1 MNLRLLNTAAAF
13 GLVTLLIFILHIG
26 KNLILPLI
34 IALVI
39 WYIIIQFTNVFHKI
53 RIKKHH
59 LPYGIA
65 LFISI
70 IISGVLL
77 YLFVLALTYSISN
90 IIREAPQY
98 QHKIQTVLNYI
109 NHLSGGRID
118 VVKLIGQINI
128 SRIFSSM
135 ALIISDILSNTTL
148 IIIYLL
154 FLLLEY
160 KTFNQKIIGIC
171 KNEKQVQR
179 VNAVIDHINHDIK
192 KYLKV
197 KTIMNAIAGLA
208 SYFVLLF
215 FHIQYA
221 EFWGMLIFLL
231 NYIPFIG
238 PIAAVILV
246 LIAVSIQI
254 SSLFL
259 FILFGIIL
267 AVIQFGVGN
276 IIEPKY
282 MGTHLNLSPIVIL
295 ISLAFWGY
303 IWGIVGMFLCV
314 PVMVITNII
323 LAHFPQT
330 KLIAVA
336 LSADGRAID

>member
-1 MNLRLLNTAAAF
+1 MF
-13 GLVTLLIFILHIG
+13 
-26 KNLILPLI
+26 
-34 IALVI
+34 
-39 WYIIIQFTNVFHKI
+39 QKI
-53 RIKKHH
+53 HLKKHY

-70 IISGVLL
+70 IISGIIL
-77 YLFVLALTYSISN
+77 YAFILALTYSISN
-90 IIREAPQY
+90 IIHEAPRY
-98 QHKIQTVLNYI
+98 QQKIQAILGYI
-109 NHLSGGRID
+109 TQLSNGRVD
-118 VVKLIGQINI
+118 VMKLIGQINV
-128 SRIFSSM
+128 SNVFSSM
-135 ALIISDILSNTTL
+135 AVIISDILSNTTL
-148 IIIYLL
+148 ILIYLL

-160 KTFNQKIIGIC
+160 KTFNQKIMGIC
-171 KNEKQVQR
+171 KNQKQVNK
-179 VNAVIDHINHDIK
+179 VMAVISRIHNDVN

-197 KTIMNAIAGLA
+197 KTIINAIAGGA
-208 SYFVLLF
+208 SYLVLLF

-231 NYIPFIG
+231 HYIPFIG

-259 FILFGIIL
+259 FILLGIIL

-303 IWGIVGMFLCV
+303 IWGIIGMFLCV
-314 PVMVITNII
+314 PVMVIATII
-323 LAHFPQT
+323 LANFSQT
-330 KLIAVA
+330 KPIAVA
-336 LSADGRAID
+336 LSADGRAIV